1 MGAAIGGTL
10 ASLAA
15 AGTGWFTVRVARLQK
30 ETQQAEAAR
39 QPRFES
45 LRERREPRSKAYA
58 DFLDAGQEV
67 LDLLRSSSSME
78 NMAERIDHLYSTAR
92 KRRAAVAIVGPEP
105 VALSATELLRNVA
118 VMRNEVMHLRRF
130 SGISDVERAL
140 ELFTMAAR
148 AALEDDGDE
157 ATGSG

>member
-1 MGAAIGGTL
+1 MEPSRFWLLPGR
-10 ASLAA
+10 
-15 AGTGWFTVRVARLQK
+15 AGSPRLQK

-39 QPRFES
+39 QRRFES
-45 LRERREPRSKAYA
+45 LRERREPCAKAYA
-58 DFLDAGQEV
+58 DLLDAGQEV

-78 NMAERIDHLYSTAR
+78 DMAECIDNLYSTAR

-130 SGISDVERAL
+130 SGISDVARAPG
-140 ELFTMAAR
+140 LFTMAAR